1 MTEKRESIHGQW
13 SSRWAFILAAT
24 GSAVGLGNIWR
35 FPYITGENGG
45 GAFLFIY
52 VLCVLVV
59 GIPIMM
65 AEVMLG
71 RRGRQ
76 APINTMRT
84 LAREEGQHQWWQ
96 CIGWMGILAGFLV
109 LTFYSVVAGWT
120 LAYVVR
126 AATGVFHGTT
136 AAGARAIFT
145 QLIADPERLLAWHTI
160 FMAVTIMVVSRG
172 VSGGLERT
180 VRFLMPALFIIL
192 IALVGYAMTTE
203 KFVDGLLYLFTPDFS
218 KITAA
223 GVFIALG
230 QAFFSLSLGMGAIMI
245 YGAYLPQQT
254 SIASTSCII
263 AFTDTFV
270 AILAGIAIFPIVFTY
285 GLEPSEGTGLI
296 FKTLPIAFGQMPFG
310 QLFGTLFF
318 VLLVFAALTSAISL
332 LEPVVTWLVENHG
345 MSRVMATSSSGIVA
359 WLIGVGC
366 LLSLNLW
373 SGATLWDMTFF
384 DLVEG
389 FTANILLPLGGLL
402 MAVFAAWLMSKQS
415 TVDELAIGDGTAY
428 RAWRGLL
435 RYVAP
440 VFVVLIFLH
449 AVGILDMG

>member
-1 MTEKRESIHGQW
+1 MAEKRESIHGQW

-45 GAFLFIY
+45 GAFLCIY
-52 VLCVLVV
+52 VLCVLLV

-76 APINTMRT
+76 APVNTMRA
-84 LAREEGQHQWWQ
+84 LAQEEGQSQWWQ

-120 LAYVVR
+120 LAYIVR
-126 AATGVFHGTT
+126 AATGMFNGTT
-136 AAGARAIFT
+136 AESSRAIFT
-145 QLIADPERLLAWHTI
+145 ALISDPERLLAWHTI
-160 FMAVTIMVVSRG
+160 FMGLTVIVVSRG
-172 VSGGLERT
+172 VSGGIERT
-180 VRFLMPALFIIL
+180 VRFLMPTLFIIL
-192 IALVGYAMTTE
+192 LALVGYAMTTD
-203 KFVDGLLYLFTPDFS
+203 KFIAGLLYLFTPDFT
-218 KITAA
+218 KISAT

-245 YGAYLPQQT
+245 YGAYLPKNT
-254 SIASTSCII
+254 SIASTACII

-285 GLEPSEGTGLI
+285 SLEPSEGSGLI

-318 VLLVFAALTSAISL
+318 VLLLFAALTSSISL
-332 LEPVVTWLVENHG
+332 LEPVVTWLVENRG
-345 MSRVMATSSSGIVA
+345 MSRVMATSMSGAVA
-359 WLIGVGC
+359 WLIGIGC
-366 LLSLNLW
+366 LLSLNVW
-373 SGATLWDMTFF
+373 SGATLWGMTFF
-384 DLVEG
+384 DLIEG
-389 FTANILLPLGGLL
+389 LTANIMLPLGGLL
-402 MAVFAAWLMSKQS
+402 MAIFAAWLMSRQS
-415 TVDELAIGDGTAY
+415 TVDELAMGNGVAY
-428 RAWRGLL
+428 QAWRLLL

-440 VFVVLIFLH
+440 IFVVLIFLH
-449 AVGILDMG
+449 AIGIIDMD